1 MQRKEI
7 RRMINENISTLFQKY
22 NVFDIAYER
31 VVESLEPLVIRLID
45 INVRELK
52 TSLENQK
59 DISSLNAIFENLKNE
74 YRGNKTNEK

>member
-59 DISSLNAIFENLKNE
+59 DISSFNTIFENLKNE